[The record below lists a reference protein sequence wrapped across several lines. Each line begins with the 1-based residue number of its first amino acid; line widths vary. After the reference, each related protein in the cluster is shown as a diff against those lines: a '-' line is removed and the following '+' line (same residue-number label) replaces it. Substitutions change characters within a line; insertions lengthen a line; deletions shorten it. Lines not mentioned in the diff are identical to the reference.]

1 MPYTITDQEIL
12 DLQKQFPSA
21 LNYLTTIT
29 VIQRESGKVGNT
41 RLASHM
47 GVSKP
52 AANQAMGR
60 LKKLGLTEQNPYGEI
75 TLTKEGK
82 RFAYAVL
89 RRHYLVEHLLISKLG
104 YPWEKS
110 DDEAQRLQA
119 SLSEEFTEY
128 LSEFF
133 DHPETC
139 PHGNPFPGSSVETEL
154 LEAERLSKAPLNEE
168 IILIRITEV
177 GETVEGLLPFCYG
190 SNLLPGRHMTVK
202 EKSNGELTVLM
213 DGKESVI
220 PFDYAEY
227 LCFKKA

>member
-41 RLASHM
+41 RLASQL

-89 RRHYLVEHLLISKLG
+89 RRHYLIEHLLISKLA

-128 LSEFF
+128 LCEYFNN
-133 DHPETC
+133 PETC
-139 PHGNPFPGSSVETEL
+139 PHGNPFPGSSLEKEL
-154 LEAERLSKAPLNEE
+154 LEAERLTRALLNEE
-168 IILIRITEV
+168 LILIRITEV
-177 GETVEGLLPFCYG
+177 GETIKGLLPFCYD
-190 SNLLPGRHMTVK
+190 NELLPGCHLTVK
-202 EKSNGELTVLM
+202 EISNGELTVEIN
-213 DGKESVI
+213 GREFVI
-220 PFDYAEY
+220 PPEFSEY
-227 LCFKKA
+227 LCYKKA

>member
-12 DLQKQFPSA
+12 NLQKQFPSA

-41 RLASHM
+41 RLASQL

-89 RRHYLVEHLLISKLG
+89 RRHYLIEHLLISKLA

-128 LSEFF
+128 LCEYFN
-133 DHPETC
+133 HPDTC
-139 PHGNPFPGSSVETEL
+139 PHGNPFPGSSLEKEL
-154 LEAERLSKAPLNEE
+154 LEAERLSRAALNEE
-168 IILIRITEV
+168 LILIRITEV
-177 GETVEGLLPFCYG
+177 GETIEGLLPFCY
-190 SNLLPGRHMTVK
+190 SNELLPGCHLTVK
-202 EKSNGELTVLM
+202 GISNGEVTM
-213 DGKESVI
+213 EINGRESVI
-220 PFDYAEY
+220 PSDFTEY
-227 LCFKKA
+227 LCYKKA